1 MQNIKT
7 YQYTLDFSDCSTV
20 YDAYRAIDKQFDLP
34 IQCGENLNAFWDVL
48 TGFIGRPAQIT
59 VCRKTK
65 NKYTEELLSEL
76 LAVLHEA
83 ENDGILKITVIEN
96 D

>member
-65 NKYTEELLSEL
+65 NKDTEELLSEL